1 MLHHRCSTLQHSASL
16 ICGLDLVR
24 EAVRQGMLLLEFLT
38 RFLSKVRMKAIALTA
53 LLLVTGCSLL
63 QPSWHW
69 SKPGASEA
77 DYDADI
83 RFCKSQTDQAIDGTV
98 TNASVRR
105 IHACMERR
113 GWRKVQ
119 HP

>member
-1 MLHHRCSTLQHSASL
+1 
-16 ICGLDLVR
+16 
-24 EAVRQGMLLLEFLT
+24 LLPEFLI
-38 RFLSKVRMKAIALTA
+38 RFLSKVRMKAIALSA
-53 LLLVTGCSLL
+53 LLIVTGCSLL
-63 QPSWHW
+63 QPSWRW
-69 SKPGASEA
+69 SKSGASEA

-98 TNASVRR
+98 TIASVRR
-105 IHACMERR
+105 IHGCMERR